1 MYVDRWTWKWLRRV
15 TTGKEEQ
22 SFPIV
27 ADSYCMQIDNGGM
40 SKSRTKLFPA
50 CDSTTLCT
58 TDAPA
63 WTTRLRLDEPE
74 VWPGCISSRLPLL
87 PECETTPINILLVPV
102 LLWQKMATLSNSIH
116 PLSIQSKIEEIL
128 LVFWTQK
135 KYTWQKKGANF
146 PEGWDQLR
154 LILKTK
160 RNQISFPL
168 NPLNPWLY
176 GLVRWPS
183 LECYAKASLN

>member
-102 LLWQKMATLSNSIH
+102 LLWQKMATLSNCIH
-116 PLSIQSKIEEIL
+116 PLSIPSKIEEIL
-128 LVFWTQK
+128 LVSKEIHLTEEGGK
-135 KYTWQKKGANF
+135 F
-146 PEGWDQLR
+146 PRWVGS
-154 LILKTK
+154 ITAYLK
-160 RNQISFPL
+160 NQT
-168 NPLNPWLY
+168 
-176 GLVRWPS
+176 
-183 LECYAKASLN
+183 